1 MAGSIGL
8 DNFKVRKAQTNQGGG
23 SVYFRGLSNSSITY
37 VVDASDRTKYILS
50 HTYYN
55 IDGSDV
61 VYQTV
66 ISSNGLSFGASNKG
80 GTQVINGTTNDV
92 IFYIMYFV

>member
-1 MAGSIGL
+1 MAAAIRL
-8 DNFKVRKAQTNQGGG
+8 ENFKVRKVQTTAGGG
-23 SVYFRGLSNSSITY
+23 TVYSRGLSNSSITY

-55 IDGSDV
+55 LDSSDK

-66 ISSNGLSFGASNKG
+66 ISYNGLSFGASNNM
-80 GTQVINGTTNDV
+80 GTQVVVGTTNDV

>member
-1 MAGSIGL
+1 MAAAIGL
-8 DNFKVRKAQTNQGGG
+8 GNFKVRKVQTTAGGG
-23 SVYFRGLSNSSITY
+23 AVYRGGLSNSSITY

-55 IDGSDV
+55 LDSSDI

-66 ISSNGLSFGASNKG
+66 ISDNILGFGASNNM